1 MGNGDNPG
9 EHVAQVRLRIDP
21 VHPAAFDERGDDRP
35 MLAAA
40 VRAARGSGSR
50 PRREPACQNPVKA
63 QKFVPPQKL
72 SEGSRLIRGEAMD
85 AVTGG
90 PVPQQSALP
99 QQATAVTP
107 FAHRL
112 PAGRRLAVAGT
123 RVRRRGLEQRRR
135 DDRHLEHGLRVAFPA
150 QGDRRVQQRQAGA
163 DPA

>member
-1 MGNGDNPG
+1 MTRDDPG

-21 VHPAAFDERGDDRP
+21 VHLAGFDERGDDRP

-50 PRREPACQNPVKA
+50 PRRQPACQNPVKA

-72 SEGSRLIRGEAMD
+72 SEESRLTRGEAMD

-107 FAHRL
+107 FTDRCYL
-112 PAGRRLAVAGT
+112 INYTPANSTSFAYAGT
-123 RVRRRGLEQRRR
+123 LQVELTTG
-135 DDRHLEHGLRVAFPA
+135 
-150 QGDRRVQQRQAGA
+150 
-163 DPA
+163 